1 MLTNMTKVDTLF
13 KLFFNDQLKQR
24 LESLVII
31 IASVGFIIHLSLIL
45 LVNSLDVV
53 ELAGFEYYLANPIS
67 AVYTPFSFILIYEVY
82 LLIYYLPRSFAISI
96 GKQFEIISLIL
107 IRRVFKDISK
117 INVQSE
123 VLFQAENLPL
133 LYDILGILV
142 LFTLIFFFRYFL
154 IKRKAH
160 QASESLSQFKN
171 YKKLLCLLLVPVFI
185 GLAGVSFFK
194 WSLDIYNIVI
204 DGQQKLID
212 FNTVFYHDFFDI
224 LIMVDVLILVASLKF
239 TDRYSL
245 IIRNTGFVITTV
257 LLRISFNY
265 VGLENVVLMV
275 GAVLFGV
282 SILGIQLLY
291 DRIDLGDSTK
301 ESYGYM

>member
-1 MLTNMTKVDTLF
+1 MTKVDTLF
-13 KLFFNDQLKQR
+13 NLFFNDLLKKR
-24 LESLVII
+24 LESWVII
-31 IASVGFIIHLSLIL
+31 IASVGFVVHLGLIL
-45 LVNSLDVV
+45 LVNTNDIVG
-53 ELAGFEYYLANPIS
+53 LAGFEDYLANPIS

-123 VLFQAENLPL
+123 VLFQIENLAL

-142 LFTLIFFFRYFL
+142 LFTLIFVYRYFL
-154 IKRKAH
+154 IKRKVH
-160 QASESLSQFKN
+160 KTSVSLTKFRG
-171 YKKLLCLLLVPVFI
+171 YKKLLCLLLVPIFI
-185 GLAGVSFFK
+185 GLASVSFVK
-194 WSLDIYNIVI
+194 WSIDIYHILI
-204 DGQQKLID
+204 SGQQKLMD
-212 FNTVFYHDFFDI
+212 FNTVFYHEFFDI
-224 LIMVDVLILVASLKF
+224 LIIVDVLILVASLKF

-257 LLRISFNY
+257 LLRVSFNY
-265 VGLENVVLMV
+265 TGLENVVLMI

-282 SILGIQLLY
+282 SILGVQLLY
-291 DRIDLGDSTK
+291 DKIDLGDSTK

>member
-1 MLTNMTKVDTLF
+1 MTKVDTLF
-13 KLFFNDQLKQR
+13 NLFFNDQLKKR
-24 LESLVII
+24 LESWVII
-31 IASVGFIIHLSLIL
+31 IASVGFVVHLALIL
-45 LVNSLDVV
+45 LVNTNDIVG
-53 ELAGFEYYLANPIS
+53 LAGFEDYLANPIS

-123 VLFQAENLPL
+123 VLFQTENLAL

-142 LFTLIFFFRYFL
+142 LFTLIFVYRYFL
-154 IKRKAH
+154 IKRKVH
-160 QASESLSQFKN
+160 KTSVSLTKFRG
-171 YKKLLCLLLVPVFI
+171 YKKLLCLLLVPIFI
-185 GLAGVSFFK
+185 GLASVSFVK
-194 WSLDIYNIVI
+194 WSIDIYHILI
-204 DGQQKLID
+204 SGQQKLMD
-212 FNTVFYHDFFDI
+212 FNTVFYHEFFDI
-224 LIMVDVLILVASLKF
+224 LIIVDVLILVASLKF

-257 LLRISFNY
+257 LLRVSFNY
-265 VGLENVVLMV
+265 TGLENVVLMI

-282 SILGIQLLY
+282 SILGVQLLY
-291 DRIDLGDSTK
+291 DKIDLGDSTK

>member
-1 MLTNMTKVDTLF
+1 MTKVDTLF
-13 KLFFNDQLKQR
+13 NLFFNDQLKKR
-24 LESLVII
+24 LESWVII
-31 IASVGFIIHLSLIL
+31 IASVGFVVHLGLIL
-45 LVNSLDVV
+45 LVNTNDIVG
-53 ELAGFEYYLANPIS
+53 LAGFEDYLANPIS

-123 VLFQAENLPL
+123 VLFQTENLAL

-142 LFTLIFFFRYFL
+142 LFTLIFVYRYFL
-154 IKRKAH
+154 IKRKVH
-160 QASESLSQFKN
+160 KTSVSLTKFRG
-171 YKKLLCLLLVPVFI
+171 YKKLLCLLLVPIFI
-185 GLAGVSFFK
+185 GLASVSFVK
-194 WSLDIYNIVI
+194 WSIDIYHILI
-204 DGQQKLID
+204 SGQQKLMD
-212 FNTVFYHDFFDI
+212 FNTVFYHEFFDI
-224 LIMVDVLILVASLKF
+224 LIIVDVLILVASLKF

-257 LLRISFNY
+257 LLRVSFNY
-265 VGLENVVLMV
+265 TGLENVVLMI

-282 SILGIQLLY
+282 SILGVQLLY
-291 DRIDLGDSTK
+291 DKIDLGDSTK

>member
-1 MLTNMTKVDTLF
+1 MTKVDSLF
-13 KLFFNDQLKQR
+13 NLFFNDQLKKR
-24 LESLVII
+24 LESWVII
-31 IASVGFIIHLSLIL
+31 IASVGFVVHLGLIL
-45 LVNSLDVV
+45 LVNTNDIVG
-53 ELAGFEYYLANPIS
+53 LAGFEDYLANPIS

-123 VLFQAENLPL
+123 VLFQIENLAL

-142 LFTLIFFFRYFL
+142 LFTLIFVYRYFL
-154 IKRKAH
+154 IKRKVH
-160 QASESLSQFKN
+160 KTSVSLTKFRG
-171 YKKLLCLLLVPVFI
+171 YKKLLCLLLVPIFI
-185 GLAGVSFFK
+185 GLASVSFVK
-194 WSLDIYNIVI
+194 WSIDIYHILI
-204 DGQQKLID
+204 SGQQKLMD
-212 FNTVFYHDFFDI
+212 FNTVFYHEFFDI
-224 LIMVDVLILVASLKF
+224 LIIVDVLILVASLKF

-257 LLRISFNY
+257 LLRVSFNY
-265 VGLENVVLMV
+265 TGLENVVLMI

-282 SILGIQLLY
+282 SILGVQLLY
-291 DRIDLGDSTK
+291 DKIDLGDSTK

>member
-1 MLTNMTKVDTLF
+1 MTKVDTLF
-13 KLFFNDQLKQR
+13 NLFFNDQLKKR
-24 LESLVII
+24 LESWVII
-31 IASVGFIIHLSLIL
+31 IASVGFVVHLALIL
-45 LVNSLDVV
+45 LVNTNDIVG
-53 ELAGFEYYLANPIS
+53 LAGFEDYLANPIS

-123 VLFQAENLPL
+123 VLFQIENLAL

-142 LFTLIFFFRYFL
+142 LFTLIFVYRYFL
-154 IKRKAH
+154 IKRKVH
-160 QASESLSQFKN
+160 KTSVSLTKFRG
-171 YKKLLCLLLVPVFI
+171 YKKLLCLLLVPIFI
-185 GLAGVSFFK
+185 GLASVSFVK
-194 WSLDIYNIVI
+194 WSIDIYHILI
-204 DGQQKLID
+204 SGQQKLMD
-212 FNTVFYHDFFDI
+212 FNTVFYHEFFDI
-224 LIMVDVLILVASLKF
+224 LIIVDVLILVASLKF

-257 LLRISFNY
+257 LLRVSFNY
-265 VGLENVVLMV
+265 TGLENVVLMI

-282 SILGIQLLY
+282 SILGVQLLY
-291 DRIDLGDSTK
+291 DKIDLGDSTK

>member
-1 MLTNMTKVDTLF
+1 MTKVDSLF
-13 KLFFNDQLKQR
+13 NLFFNDQLKKR
-24 LESLVII
+24 LESWVII
-31 IASVGFIIHLSLIL
+31 IASVGFVVHLGLIL
-45 LVNSLDVV
+45 LVNTNDIVL
-53 ELAGFEYYLANPIS
+53 LAGFEDYLANPIS

-117 INVQSE
+117 INVRSE
-123 VLFQAENLPL
+123 VLFQTENLAL

-142 LFTLIFFFRYFL
+142 LFTLIFVYRYFL
-154 IKRKAH
+154 IKRKVH
-160 QASESLSQFKN
+160 KTSVSLTKFRG
-171 YKKLLCLLLVPVFI
+171 YKKLLCLLLVPIFI
-185 GLAGVSFFK
+185 GLASVSFVK
-194 WSLDIYNIVI
+194 WSVDIYHILI
-204 DGQQKLID
+204 SGQQKLMD
-212 FNTVFYHDFFDI
+212 FNTVFYHEFFDI
-224 LIMVDVLILVASLKF
+224 LIIVDVLILVASLKF

-257 LLRISFNY
+257 LLRVSFNY
-265 VGLENVVLMV
+265 IGLENVVLMI

-282 SILGIQLLY
+282 SILGVQLLY
-291 DRIDLGDSTK
+291 DKIDLGDSTK

>member
-1 MLTNMTKVDTLF
+1 MTKVDTLF
-13 KLFFNDQLKQR
+13 NLFFNDQLKKR
-24 LESLVII
+24 LESWVII
-31 IASVGFIIHLSLIL
+31 IASVGFVVHLGLIL
-45 LVNSLDVV
+45 LVNTNDIVG
-53 ELAGFEYYLANPIS
+53 LAGFEDYLANPIS

-123 VLFQAENLPL
+123 VLFQIENLAL

-142 LFTLIFFFRYFL
+142 LFTLIFVYRYFL
-154 IKRKAH
+154 IKRKVH
-160 QASESLSQFKN
+160 KTSVSLTKFRG
-171 YKKLLCLLLVPVFI
+171 YKKLLCLLLVPIFI
-185 GLAGVSFFK
+185 GLASVSFVK
-194 WSLDIYNIVI
+194 WSIDIYHILI
-204 DGQQKLID
+204 SGQQKLMD
-212 FNTVFYHDFFDI
+212 FNTVFYHEFFDI
-224 LIMVDVLILVASLKF
+224 LIIVDVLILVASLKF

-257 LLRISFNY
+257 LLRVSFNY
-265 VGLENVVLMV
+265 TGLENVVLMI

-282 SILGIQLLY
+282 SILGVQLLY
-291 DRIDLGDSTK
+291 DKIDLGDSTK

>member
-1 MLTNMTKVDTLF
+1 MTKVDTLF
-13 KLFFNDQLKQR
+13 NLFFNDQLKKR
-24 LESLVII
+24 LESWVII
-31 IASVGFIIHLSLIL
+31 IASVGFVVHLGLIL
-45 LVNSLDVV
+45 LVNTNDIVG
-53 ELAGFEYYLANPIS
+53 LAGFEDYLANPIS

-123 VLFQAENLPL
+123 VLFQIENLAL

-142 LFTLIFFFRYFL
+142 LFTLIFVYRSFL
-154 IKRKAH
+154 IKRKVH
-160 QASESLSQFKN
+160 KTSVSLTKFRG
-171 YKKLLCLLLVPVFI
+171 YKKLLCLLLVPIFI
-185 GLAGVSFFK
+185 GLASVSFVK
-194 WSLDIYNIVI
+194 WSIDIYNILI
-204 DGQQKLID
+204 SGQQKLMD
-212 FNTVFYHDFFDI
+212 FNTVFYHEFFDI
-224 LIMVDVLILVASLKF
+224 LIIVDVLILVASLKF

-257 LLRISFNY
+257 LLRVSFNY
-265 VGLENVVLMV
+265 TGLENVVLMI

-282 SILGIQLLY
+282 SILGVQLLY
-291 DRIDLGDSTK
+291 DKIDLGDSTK

>member
-1 MLTNMTKVDTLF
+1 MTKVDTLF
-13 KLFFNDQLKQR
+13 ILFFNDQLKKR
-24 LESLVII
+24 LESWVII
-31 IASVGFIIHLSLIL
+31 IASVGFVVHLGLIL
-45 LVNSLDVV
+45 LVNTNDIVG
-53 ELAGFEYYLANPIS
+53 LAGFEDYLANPIS

-123 VLFQAENLPL
+123 VLFQIENLAL

-142 LFTLIFFFRYFL
+142 LFTLIFVYRYFL
-154 IKRKAH
+154 IKRKVH
-160 QASESLSQFKN
+160 KTSVSLTKFRG
-171 YKKLLCLLLVPVFI
+171 YKKLLCLLLVPIFI
-185 GLAGVSFFK
+185 GLASVSFVK
-194 WSLDIYNIVI
+194 WSIDIYHILI
-204 DGQQKLID
+204 SGQQKLMD
-212 FNTVFYHDFFDI
+212 FNTVFYHEFFDI
-224 LIMVDVLILVASLKF
+224 LIIVDVLILVASLKF

-257 LLRISFNY
+257 LLRVSFNY
-265 VGLENVVLMV
+265 TGLENVVLMI

-282 SILGIQLLY
+282 SILGVQLLY
-291 DRIDLGDSTK
+291 DKIDLGDSTK

>member
-1 MLTNMTKVDTLF
+1 MTKVDSLF
-13 KLFFNDQLKQR
+13 NLFFNDQLKKR
-24 LESLVII
+24 LESWVII
-31 IASVGFIIHLSLIL
+31 IASVGFVVHLGLIL
-45 LVNSLDVV
+45 LVNTNDIVI
-53 ELAGFEYYLANPIS
+53 LAGFEDYLANPIS

-117 INVQSE
+117 INVRSE
-123 VLFQAENLPL
+123 VLFQTENLAL

-142 LFTLIFFFRYFL
+142 LFTLIFVYRYFL
-154 IKRKAH
+154 IKRKVH
-160 QASESLSQFKN
+160 KTSVSLTKFRG
-171 YKKLLCLLLVPVFI
+171 YKKLLCLLLVPIFI
-185 GLAGVSFFK
+185 GLASVSFVK
-194 WSLDIYNIVI
+194 WSVDIYHILI
-204 DGQQKLID
+204 SGQQKLMD
-212 FNTVFYHDFFDI
+212 FNTVFYHEFFDI
-224 LIMVDVLILVASLKF
+224 LIIVDVLILVASLKF

-257 LLRISFNY
+257 LLRVSFNY
-265 VGLENVVLMV
+265 IGLENVVLMI

-282 SILGIQLLY
+282 SILGVQLLY
-291 DRIDLGDSTK
+291 DKIDLGDSTK

>member
-1 MLTNMTKVDTLF
+1 MTKVDSLF
-13 KLFFNDQLKQR
+13 NLFFNDQLKKR
-24 LESLVII
+24 LESWVII
-31 IASVGFIIHLSLIL
+31 IASVGFVVHLGLIL
-45 LVNSLDVV
+45 LVNTNDIV
-53 ELAGFEYYLANPIS
+53 ELAGFKDYLANPIS

-123 VLFQAENLPL
+123 VLFQIENLAL

-142 LFTLIFFFRYFL
+142 LFTLIFVYRYFL
-154 IKRKAH
+154 IKRKVH
-160 QASESLSQFKN
+160 KASVSLTMFRS
-171 YKKLLCLLLVPVFI
+171 YKKLLCLLLVPIFI
-185 GLAGVSFFK
+185 GLASFSFFK
-194 WSLDIYNIVI
+194 WCIDIYHILI
-204 DGQQKLID
+204 AGQQKLMD
-212 FNTVFYHDFFDI
+212 FNTVFYHEFFDI
-224 LIMVDVLILVASLKF
+224 LIIVDVLILVASLKF

-257 LLRISFNY
+257 LLRVSFNY
-265 VGLENVVLMV
+265 IGLENVVLMI

-282 SILGIQLLY
+282 SILGVQLLY
-291 DRIDLGDSTK
+291 DKIDLGDSTK
-301 ESYGYM
+301 ESYSYM

>member
-1 MLTNMTKVDTLF
+1 MTKVDTLF
-13 KLFFNDQLKQR
+13 NLFFNDQLKKR
-24 LESLVII
+24 LESWVII
-31 IASVGFIIHLSLIL
+31 IASVGFVVHLGLIL
-45 LVNSLDVV
+45 LVNTNDIVG
-53 ELAGFEYYLANPIS
+53 LAGFEDYLANPIS

-117 INVQSE
+117 INVQCE
-123 VLFQAENLPL
+123 VLFQIENLAL

-142 LFTLIFFFRYFL
+142 LFTLIFVYRYFL
-154 IKRKAH
+154 IKRKVH
-160 QASESLSQFKN
+160 KTSVSLTKFRG
-171 YKKLLCLLLVPVFI
+171 YKKLLCLLLVPIFI
-185 GLAGVSFFK
+185 GLASVSFVK
-194 WSLDIYNIVI
+194 WSIDIYHILI
-204 DGQQKLID
+204 SGQQKLMD
-212 FNTVFYHDFFDI
+212 FNTVFYHEFFDI
-224 LIMVDVLILVASLKF
+224 LIIVDVLILVASLKF

-257 LLRISFNY
+257 LLRVSFNY
-265 VGLENVVLMV
+265 TGLENVVLMI

-282 SILGIQLLY
+282 SILGVQLLY
-291 DRIDLGDSTK
+291 DKIDLGDSTK

>member
-1 MLTNMTKVDTLF
+1 MTKIDSLF
-13 KLFFNDQLKQR
+13 NLFFNDQLKKR
-24 LESLVII
+24 LESWVII
-31 IASVGFIIHLSLIL
+31 IASVGFVVHLGLIL
-45 LVNSLDVV
+45 LVNTNDIVL
-53 ELAGFEYYLANPIS
+53 LAGFEDYLANPIS

-117 INVQSE
+117 INVRSE
-123 VLFQAENLPL
+123 VLFQTENLAL

-142 LFTLIFFFRYFL
+142 LFTLIFVYRYFL
-154 IKRKAH
+154 IKRKVH
-160 QASESLSQFKN
+160 KTSVSLTKFRG
-171 YKKLLCLLLVPVFI
+171 YKKLLCLLLVPIFI
-185 GLAGVSFFK
+185 GLASVSFVK
-194 WSLDIYNIVI
+194 WSVDIYHILI
-204 DGQQKLID
+204 SGQQKLMD
-212 FNTVFYHDFFDI
+212 FNTVFYHEFFDI
-224 LIMVDVLILVASLKF
+224 LIIVDVLILVASLKF

-257 LLRISFNY
+257 LLRVSFNY
-265 VGLENVVLMV
+265 IGLENVVLMI

-282 SILGIQLLY
+282 SILGVQLLY
-291 DRIDLGDSTK
+291 DKIDLGDSTK

>member
-1 MLTNMTKVDTLF
+1 MTKVDSLF
-13 KLFFNDQLKQR
+13 NLFFNDQLKKR
-24 LESLVII
+24 LESWVII
-31 IASVGFIIHLSLIL
+31 IASVGFVAHLSLIL
-45 LVNSLDVV
+45 LVNTNDIVG
-53 ELAGFEYYLANPIS
+53 LAGFEDYLANPIS

-123 VLFQAENLPL
+123 VLFQIENLAL

-142 LFTLIFFFRYFL
+142 LFTLIFVYRYFL
-154 IKRKAH
+154 IKRKVH
-160 QASESLSQFKN
+160 KTSVSLTKFRG
-171 YKKLLCLLLVPVFI
+171 YKKLLCLLLVPIFI
-185 GLAGVSFFK
+185 GLASVSFVK
-194 WSLDIYNIVI
+194 WSIDIYHILI
-204 DGQQKLID
+204 SGQQKLMD
-212 FNTVFYHDFFDI
+212 FNTVFYHEFFDI
-224 LIMVDVLILVASLKF
+224 LIIVDVLILVASLKF

-257 LLRISFNY
+257 LLRVSFNY
-265 VGLENVVLMV
+265 TGLENVVLMI

-282 SILGIQLLY
+282 SILGVQLLY
-291 DRIDLGDSTK
+291 DKIDLGDSTK

>member
-1 MLTNMTKVDTLF
+1 MTKVDTLF
-13 KLFFNDQLKQR
+13 NLFFNDQLKKR
-24 LESLVII
+24 LESWVII
-31 IASVGFIIHLSLIL
+31 IASVGFVVHLGLIL
-45 LVNSLDVV
+45 LVNTNDIVG
-53 ELAGFEYYLANPIS
+53 LAGFEDYLANPIS

-123 VLFQAENLPL
+123 VLFQIENLAL

-142 LFTLIFFFRYFL
+142 LFTLIFVYRYFL
-154 IKRKAH
+154 IKRKVH
-160 QASESLSQFKN
+160 KTSVSLTKFRG
-171 YKKLLCLLLVPVFI
+171 YKKLLCLLLVPIFI
-185 GLAGVSFFK
+185 GLASVSFVK
-194 WSLDIYNIVI
+194 WSIDIYHILI
-204 DGQQKLID
+204 SGQQKLMD
-212 FNTVFYHDFFDI
+212 FNTVFYHEFFDI
-224 LIMVDVLILVASLKF
+224 LIIVDVLILVASLKF

-257 LLRISFNY
+257 LLRVSFNY
-265 VGLENVVLMV
+265 TGLENVVLMI

-282 SILGIQLLY
+282 AILGVQLLY
-291 DRIDLGDSTK
+291 DKIDLGDSTK

>member
-1 MLTNMTKVDTLF
+1 MTKVDSLF
-13 KLFFNDQLKQR
+13 NLFFNDQLKKR
-24 LESLVII
+24 LESWVII
-31 IASVGFIIHLSLIL
+31 IASAGFIVHLGLIL
-45 LVNSLDVV
+45 LVNTNDIAG
-53 ELAGFEYYLANPIS
+53 LAGFEDYLSNPIS

-123 VLFQAENLPL
+123 VLFQTENLAL

-142 LFTLIFFFRYFL
+142 LFTLIFVFRYFL
-154 IKRKAH
+154 IKRKVH
-160 QASESLSQFKN
+160 KTSVSLTKFRS
-171 YKKLLCLLLVPVFI
+171 YKKLLCLLLVPIFI
-185 GLAGVSFFK
+185 GLASVSFVK
-194 WSLDIYNIVI
+194 WSIDIYHILI
-204 DGQQKLID
+204 SGQQKLMD
-212 FNTVFYHDFFDI
+212 FNTVFYHEFFDI
-224 LIMVDVLILVASLKF
+224 LIIVDVLILVASLKF

-257 LLRISFNY
+257 LLRVSFNY
-265 VGLENVVLMV
+265 TGLENVVLMI

-282 SILGIQLLY
+282 SILGVQLLY
-291 DRIDLGDSTK
+291 DKIDLGDSTK

>member
-1 MLTNMTKVDTLF
+1 MTKVDSLF
-13 KLFFNDQLKQR
+13 NLFFNDQLKKR
-24 LESLVII
+24 LESWVII
-31 IASVGFIIHLSLIL
+31 IASVGFVVHLGLIL
-45 LVNSLDVV
+45 LVNTNDIVI
-53 ELAGFEYYLANPIS
+53 LAGFEDYLANPIS

-117 INVQSE
+117 INVRSE
-123 VLFQAENLPL
+123 VLFQTENLAL

-142 LFTLIFFFRYFL
+142 LFTLIFVYRYFL
-154 IKRKAH
+154 IKRKVH
-160 QASESLSQFKN
+160 KTSVSLTKFRG
-171 YKKLLCLLLVPVFI
+171 YKKLLCLLLVPIFI
-185 GLAGVSFFK
+185 GLASVSFIK
-194 WSLDIYNIVI
+194 WSVDIYHILI
-204 DGQQKLID
+204 SGQQKLMD
-212 FNTVFYHDFFDI
+212 FNTVFYHEFFDI
-224 LIMVDVLILVASLKF
+224 LIIVDVLILVASLKF

-257 LLRISFNY
+257 LLRVSFNY
-265 VGLENVVLMV
+265 IGLENVVLMI

-282 SILGIQLLY
+282 SILGVQLLY
-291 DRIDLGDSTK
+291 DKIDLGDSTK

>member
-1 MLTNMTKVDTLF
+1 MTKVDSLF
-13 KLFFNDQLKQR
+13 NFFFNDRLKQH
-24 LESLVII
+24 LESWVII
-31 IASVGFIIHLSLIL
+31 IASAGFVVHLSLIL
-45 LVNSLDVV
+45 LVNTLGIV
-53 ELAGFEYYLANPIS
+53 ELVGFEDYLANPIS

-123 VLFQAENLPL
+123 VLFQAANLPL

-142 LFTLIFFFRYFL
+142 LFTLIFFYRYFL
-154 IKRKAH
+154 IKRKVH
-160 QASESLSQFKN
+160 QASESLSQFKS

-185 GLAGVSFFK
+185 GLASVSFFK
-194 WSLDIYNIVI
+194 WSLDIYHILI
-204 DGQQKLID
+204 DGQQKLMD

-224 LIMVDVLILVASLKF
+224 LIIVDVLILVASLKF

-257 LLRISFNY
+257 LLRVSFNY

-282 SILGIQLLY
+282 AILGVQLLY
-291 DRIDLGDSTK
+291 DKIDLGDSTK